1 MTTTGTD
8 LAALA
13 HTLRTTSGRLTRALR
28 EHGGRLGLTAS
39 QAETLGFLDREGPM
53 TVTTLAKR
61 IGVRSQSVGATV
73 GVLEEQELVA
83 VTPDPGDGRQKVITV
98 TPQGHDRITASR
110 SIREDWLAQ
119 RLSDALTE
127 AERERLSDALDLLA
141 RLVTD

>member
-1 MTTTGTD
+1 MTKTETD

-13 HTLRTTSGRLTRALR
+13 HTLRTTAGRLTRALR

-39 QAETLGFLDREGPM
+39 QAEVLGFVDREGPM

-73 GVLEEQELVA
+73 GVLEEQRLVA
-83 VTPDPGDGRQKVITV
+83 VAPDPADGRQKVITV
-98 TPQGHDRITASR
+98 TAQGHDRIAASR
-110 SIREDWLAQ
+110 SVREDWLAR
-119 RLSDALTE
+119 RLGEALSA

-141 RLVTD
+141 RLVAD